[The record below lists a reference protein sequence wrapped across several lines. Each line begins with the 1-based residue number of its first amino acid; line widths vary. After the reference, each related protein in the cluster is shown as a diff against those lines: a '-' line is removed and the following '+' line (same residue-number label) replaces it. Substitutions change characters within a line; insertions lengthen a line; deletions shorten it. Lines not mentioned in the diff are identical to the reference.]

1 LRFGRGR
8 SSPGGCRALQGQPH
22 LPSSVRIGPGKSRS
36 AIAYFFDIQRAG
48 DAVRVLA
55 PMTVAAPFCTGVGY
69 GLGGLC
75 GKHDLLKEIYTF
87 EKPKN
92 EEAEEKQI
100 S

>member
-1 LRFGRGR
+1 
-8 SSPGGCRALQGQPH
+8 
-22 LPSSVRIGPGKSRS
+22 
-36 AIAYFFDIQRAG
+36 
-48 DAVRVLA
+48 VRVLA
-55 PMTVAAPFCTGVGY
+55 PTTVAASFCTGVGY

-92 EEAEEKQI
+92 NEEAEDKQI

>member
-1 LRFGRGR
+1 M
-8 SSPGGCRALQGQPH
+8 
-22 LPSSVRIGPGKSRS
+22 
-36 AIAYFFDIQRAG
+36 
-48 DAVRVLA
+48 RVLA